1 MTHRSASSPLACP
14 RDSAP
19 RHARRPGPGSRAT
32 ARPPPSAPPTTPA
45 SRRPPLSQRRT
56 RPPRS
61 RVGMARPPPG
71 RIRRIDCA
79 NNEKVPAEAP
89 KNGLSNRSVGEKRES
104 VPMRTIE
111 FRCRPV
117 SKTSR
122 FGRLESRFSTIH
134 RAREWRGFFVFT
146 IENQTRA
153 RREARSVSVYRGG
166 GFELRYG
173 SFSAAAATYA
183 RLLSAYICVFLHVA
197 RV

>member
-32 ARPPPSAPPTTPA
+32 ARPPPSAPPTTSA

-79 NNEKVPAEAP
+79 NNEKVPARSS
-89 KNGLSNRSVGEKRES
+89 KNGLDRSVGEKRES

-134 RAREWRGFFVFT
+134 RANGAVSLFSRSKTR
-146 IENQTRA
+146 RA
-153 RREARSVSVYRGG
+153 RDAKLGPSQSIPAVASTYGTGRSRRRRLRTRDYSVPT
-166 GFELRYG
+166 
-173 SFSAAAATYA
+173 SAFFYT
-183 RLLSAYICVFLHVA
+183 
-197 RV
+197 

>member
-14 RDSAP
+14 RDSSP
-19 RHARRPGPGSRAT
+19 HRARRPGPGSRAT

-71 RIRRIDCA
+71 RIRRIA
-79 NNEKVPAEAP
+79 PPITRKFRPEAP

-134 RAREWRGFFVFT
+134 RANGAVSFFFT

-166 GFELRYG
+166 GFDLRYG
-173 SFSAAAATYA
+173 SFSAAAAIIRTRDYSVPT
-183 RLLSAYICVFLHVA
+183 SAFFYT
-197 RV
+197 